1 MALKLNGQFLI
12 DSIQISY
19 QTRSK
24 GITSIVV
31 IRETGKAFQILRE
44 DGTKFWF
51 LKNWDVDIL
60 ERIN

>member
-1 MALKLNGQFLI
+1 MVLELNGQYLI

-31 IRETGKAFQILRE
+31 IRETDKAFQILEE

-60 ERIN
+60 EKIN